1 MFGIWAW
8 WSFWFSSAFHTIS
21 IWFTQ
26 AVACRVTAGAVT
38 LRAVS
43 ETVTTAAVVEAAGVS
58 VVTVHRW
65 AKQGLLPVP
74 GKVFR
79 GRRGT
84 SSLWPVHAP
93 AQAKWVREQLDA
105 GQTITQVREALER
118 GAFVPAK

>member
-1 MFGIWAW
+1 MMFVWCAQGL
-8 WSFWFSSAFHTIS
+8 
-21 IWFTQ
+21 
-26 AVACRVTAGAVT
+26 ACEGVRAAVT

-43 ETVTTAAVVEAAGVS
+43 DTASTDAVCEAAGVS
-58 VVTVHRW
+58 RVTVHRW

-74 GKVFR
+74 DKVFR

-105 GQTITQVREALER
+105 GQTISQVREALER